1 MTSMMKLG
9 FGFYRHQLTP
19 ENLAFARQVG
29 ATHIVVHLVDY
40 FNQGGSDNPRNN
52 QPTGSGQGWGVAGGQ
67 DSLWNLEE
75 LLEIKALIEQA
86 GLRWHAI
93 ENFDPGHWHDILLD
107 GPKRSRQIENIKSMV
122 RAVGMAGI
130 AVIGYN
136 FSLAGVTS
144 RITGPF
150 ARGGAESVGM
160 QGEVDQTPIPLG
172 MVWNMIYD
180 TGAPDGLLPTVT
192 RAELWNRFDR
202 FLSEILPVAES
213 AGVQLAAHPEDPPV
227 PNLRS
232 QPRLLY
238 TKDAYQKLLAI
249 SDSPANKLEF
259 CLGTLA
265 EMPDGDLY
273 EAVDRYSGG
282 HHLAYIHF
290 RNVRGRAPHYHETFI
305 DEGDI
310 DLRRVLGILDKNG
323 FDGVIIPDHAPQMS
337 CDAPWHA
344 GMAFAMGYM
353 AALMGDLQTSAR
365 GASES

>member
-150 ARGGAESVGM
+150 ARGGAES
-160 QGEVDQTPIPLG
+160 
-172 MVWNMIYD
+172 
-180 TGAPDGLLPTVT
+180 
-192 RAELWNRFDR
+192 
-202 FLSEILPVAES
+202 

-290 RNVRGRAPHYHETFI
+290 R
-305 DEGDI
+305 
-310 DLRRVLGILDKNG
+310 
-323 FDGVIIPDHAPQMS
+323 IIPDHAPQMS